1 MIQTPEP
8 ASGID
13 SSADAE
19 FRTEVREWLAENL
32 NGQFRELRGLGGPGR
47 EHEAFEERLEWDR
60 ALAAAGL
67 TCLGWPK
74 QWGGRDATLRQ
85 QVIFHEEYA
94 KADAPSRVSHLGEE
108 LLGPTVIAFG
118 TEAQKQRFLPG
129 IRNVTELW
137 CQGYSEPGAGSD
149 LAAVTTSAQ
158 LDGDE
163 WVINGQKIWTS
174 LAHLSDWC
182 FVVARTEK
190 GSSRHHGLS
199 YLLVPMK
206 QPGVEV
212 RPIIQLTGT
221 AEFNEVFFDNA
232 RTAADLVVG
241 QPGDGWKVAMGTLT
255 FERGISTVGQQIRYA
270 RELADLEAVAQ
281 ANGAIE
287 NPVIAERLDRAW
299 VGLRV
304 LRAHV
309 LRTLESG
316 HDGASGGAGKS
327 GTAVDARTAAGQ
339 ASVTKLLWANWHRG
353 LGELAMDVLGAPGLV
368 ADGPGDDLNAWQRM
382 FLFTRADTIYGG
394 SNEVQRNII
403 SERVLGLPRE
413 ARP

>member
-8 ASGID
+8 ASGNTPAD
-13 SSADAE
+13 DAE
-19 FRTEVREWLAENL
+19 FRAEVREWLAENL

-47 EHEAFEERLEWDR
+47 EHEAFDERLEWDR

-67 TCLGWPK
+67 TCLGWPVE
-74 QWGGRDATLRQ
+74 WGGRDATLQQ

-118 TEAQKQRFLPG
+118 TEAQKRRFLPG

-149 LAAVTTSAQ
+149 LAAVATSAY

-206 QPGVEV
+206 QPGVEI

-241 QPGDGWKVAMGTLT
+241 VPGDGWKVAMGTLT
-255 FERGISTVGQQIRYA
+255 FERGISTMGQQIRYA
-270 RELADLEAVAQ
+270 RELADLEAVART
-281 ANGAIE
+281 NGAIE
-287 NPVIAERLDRAW
+287 NPVIADRFDKAW

-316 HDGASGGAGKS
+316 HDGAS
-327 GTAVDARTAAGQ
+327 VDARTAAGQ

-353 LGELAMDVLGAPGLV
+353 LGELAMDVLGAPGLI
-368 ADGPGDDLNAWQRM
+368 ADAPGDDLNAWQRL
-382 FLFTRADTIYGG
+382 FLFSRADTIYGG